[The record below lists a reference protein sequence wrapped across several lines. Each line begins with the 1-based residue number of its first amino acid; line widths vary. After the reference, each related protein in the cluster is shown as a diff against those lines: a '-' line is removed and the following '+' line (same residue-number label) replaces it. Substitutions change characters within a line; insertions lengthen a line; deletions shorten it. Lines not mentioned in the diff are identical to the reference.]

1 MAKNGAIVAFGGGGN
16 DEEGSKPGVFGGARK
31 RWSSGWGQN
40 NAVVETRAEKRQRIR
55 QDNLT
60 QCCQIVT
67 YVLFLAIFTATV
79 LLERSPS
86 SPLLAAHVRAM
97 LSDGSDSLEAVSDA
111 DSLYDYLKEVFVP
124 ALYATNVD
132 TEMASELSTSLH
144 PIDAANRLLGGV
156 RLRQARVKMQS
167 DCQIGPMFSNYGI
180 SCYPPF
186 GTDVQSADSYGP
198 NSRFVYSADPE
209 GITFSGKLGSYTADG
224 FMEMLPTN
232 QTSAVSAIEQLQSDG
247 FIDDATR
254 AVFVDFSVWNGN
266 VGLYATVGIAVEFGA
281 GGGVKNAVDVITM
294 TESNMSVGGLGFTS
308 NLMGFVG
315 YVLLIILV
323 LWLLAEE
330 IQEIINDRWKYLK
343 DWFWNVLD
351 WMNLVLIIVAFILR
365 VMSYSHAD
373 SLNIGAQELGDQN
386 SFTNLRALAEKVK
399 TARLINAINA
409 VFMWCK
415 VLKYYRHMP
424 LLRELIQVIYKA
436 LGLFVPYLVM
446 FTVAFIGFCMSYNI
460 GFGDKIYEF
469 STFGGTVVYLCR
481 AFIRD
486 IELMPAYDLTPAF
499 GALLIL
505 LFYVAMVLV
514 GTIVMFSILANAQF
528 EAKYDPNRARVEMEN
543 LHEDEPMEELF
554 RVVRGRIKRF
564 LRRRVPLLYVH
575 LFKKA
580 DTEGN
585 DAAAEGANGGALS
598 PSGGRNSQPRAT
610 TGAWRKA
617 LGDNGSRVGALSLHN
632 GSNGLEDDDESQVE
646 RPDRAG
652 LMRAIEHMS
661 GRVLSEIS
669 ILGIEIKS
677 ELHDVCERV
686 AQMKIAVEELS
697 WRADQIHLEQA
708 EEL

>member
-1 MAKNGAIVAFGGGGN
+1 
-16 DEEGSKPGVFGGARK
+16 
-31 RWSSGWGQN
+31 
-40 NAVVETRAEKRQRIR
+40 
-55 QDNLT
+55 
-60 QCCQIVT
+60 
-67 YVLFLAIFTATV
+67 
-79 LLERSPS
+79 
-86 SPLLAAHVRAM
+86 
-97 LSDGSDSLEAVSDA
+97 
-111 DSLYDYLKEVFVP
+111 
-124 ALYATNVD
+124 
-132 TEMASELSTSLH
+132 
-144 PIDAANRLLGGV
+144 
-156 RLRQARVKMQS
+156 
-167 DCQIGPMFSNYGI
+167 
-180 SCYPPF
+180 
-186 GTDVQSADSYGP
+186 
-198 NSRFVYSADPE
+198 
-209 GITFSGKLGSYTADG
+209 
-224 FMEMLPTN
+224 
-232 QTSAVSAIEQLQSDG
+232 
-247 FIDDATR
+247 
-254 AVFVDFSVWNGN
+254 
-266 VGLYATVGIAVEFGA
+266 
-281 GGGVKNAVDVITM
+281 
-294 TESNMSVGGLGFTS
+294 
-308 NLMGFVG
+308 
-315 YVLLIILV
+315 
-323 LWLLAEE
+323 
-330 IQEIINDRWKYLK
+330 
-343 DWFWNVLD
+343 
-351 WMNLVLIIVAFILR
+351 
-365 VMSYSHAD
+365 
-373 SLNIGAQELGDQN
+373 
-386 SFTNLRALAEKVK
+386 
-399 TARLINAINA
+399 
-409 VFMWCK
+409 
-415 VLKYYRHMP
+415 
-424 LLRELIQVIYKA
+424 
-436 LGLFVPYLVM
+436 M

-697 WRADQIHLEQA
+697 WRADQIHLEQSD
-708 EEL
+708 EL